1 MKSRFF
7 ALAVLLTAVSSPIT
21 LVGCASD
28 DSVEPAD
35 DDLASDAKARI
46 QTYTGD
52 GTQPYFFHF
61 KAGNGEIMLSSEGYS
76 TTQARQTG
84 IDSVKLNG
92 SKSANYEI
100 REARSGQYYFVL
112 KSPGNNKVIGC
123 GETYASKSNA
133 QKAIT
138 RLARLFTNIKIS
150 EAPRVARFEVF
161 KSLNDKQFYFHLRG
175 GNGEIVLQSEGY
187 TTKQNAI
194 KGAKAVVTAS
204 VGTVSAT
211 VSGTEYYFTVKADNG
226 VIVGVSETYTTKQ
239 AAEKAAQR
247 AFDVATYSALDQAVV
262 DAE

>member
-7 ALAVLLTAVSSPIT
+7 ALAVLLSAASPVA

-28 DSVEPAD
+28 ESVEGAD
-35 DDLASDAKARI
+35 DDLTSDAKARI
-46 QTYTGD
+46 ATFTGE
-52 GTQPYFFHF
+52 GTQPYYFHF
-61 KAGNGEIMLSSEGYS
+61 KAGNGEVMLSSEGYS
-76 TTQARQTG
+76 SAQARQTG

-123 GETYASKSNA
+123 GETYSSKSNA

-161 KSLNDKQFYFHLRG
+161 KSLNDKQYYFQLRA

-187 TTKQNAI
+187 TTKANAV
-194 KGAKAVVTAS
+194 KGAKAVISAPVGS
-204 VGTVSAT
+204 VSTT
-211 VSGTEYYFTVKADNG
+211 VSGTEFYFTVKAANG
-226 VIVGVSETYTTKQ
+226 EVVGVSETYTTK
-239 AAEKAAQR
+239 AAAQNAAQR
-247 AFDVATYSALDQAVV
+247 VWDVATLPALPQAVV